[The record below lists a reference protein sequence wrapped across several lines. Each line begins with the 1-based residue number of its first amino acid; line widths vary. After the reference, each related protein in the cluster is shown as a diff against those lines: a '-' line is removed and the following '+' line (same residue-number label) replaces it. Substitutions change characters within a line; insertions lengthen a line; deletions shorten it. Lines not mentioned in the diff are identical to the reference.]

1 MTIPS
6 PSSAPLSSSRWRK
19 RLFYGV
25 VFILFYIVT
34 VMPVGLFVYALKS
47 ERNINVFEKT
57 GFHAYLACLD
67 RESRKI
73 EAVNALLS
81 VSATTSR

>member
-19 RLFYGV
+19 RLVYGF
-25 VFILFYIVT
+25 VFLLFYIVT
-34 VMPVGLFVYALKS
+34 VMPVGLFVYSLKN
-47 ERNINVFEKT
+47 EWNINVFQNT

-73 EAVNALLS
+73 EAVDALLS